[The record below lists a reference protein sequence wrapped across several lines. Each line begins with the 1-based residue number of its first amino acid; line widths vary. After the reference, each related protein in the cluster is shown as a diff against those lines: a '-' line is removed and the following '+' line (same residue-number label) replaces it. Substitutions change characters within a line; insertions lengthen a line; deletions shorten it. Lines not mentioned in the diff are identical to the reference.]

1 MNLSNA
7 EKIMLI
13 DKEDPELNI
22 SEQCKCLSLPRAS
35 YYYRP
40 CRENEFNIELMH
52 RLDEL
57 YTTYPFFGY
66 RKMTKWLRDKEGY
79 RVNYKR
85 IARLM
90 EVMGLMAI
98 YPKKNLSD
106 PHPGHR
112 IYPYLLRN
120 VPIERPY
127 QVWSADITYIRLI
140 GGFVYL
146 VAIIDWFSRYVLAW
160 ELSNSLDTYFCLTA
174 LKKALDQGIPIIF
187 NTDQGCQFTSLDFT
201 SALLDRQIQISMDG
215 KGRVFDNIFVERLWR
230 SVKYENVYIKG
241 YVTISEAYRGLSDYF
256 DFYNNDRPHQSLD
269 YRTPAQIHFEKPFM
283 KQQIL

>member
-13 DKEDPELNI
+13 EKEHTQLSI
-22 SEQCKCLSLPRAS
+22 SDQCQYLSLPRAS

-40 CRENEFNIELMH
+40 CGENELNIELMH

-66 RKMTKWLRDKEGY
+66 RKMTNWLKNKEGY
-79 RVNYKR
+79 TVNYKR

-90 EVMGLMAI
+90 EVMGLTAI
-98 YPKKNLSD
+98 YPKKHLSE
-106 PHPGHR
+106 PHPGHI

-120 VPIERPY
+120 VAIGHPY
-127 QVWSADITYIRLI
+127 QVWSADITYIRLV

-146 VAIIDWFSRYVLAW
+146 VAVIDWFSRYILAW
-160 ELSNSLDTYFCLTA
+160 ELSNSLDTYFCLKA
-174 LKKALDQGIPIIF
+174 LKKALEQGNPFIF

-201 SALLDRQIQISMDG
+201 RELLNHQIRISMDG
-215 KGRVFDNIFVERLWR
+215 KGRALDNIFVERLWR

-241 YVTISEAYRGLSDYF
+241 YATISEAYQGLSDYF

-269 YRTPAQIHFEKPFM
+269 YRTPAQVHFETPSI
-283 KQQIL
+283 QQAL